1 VRGIGGREI
10 VQAINAPPPSA
21 HIRPSAATIAV
32 DMLARPARI
41 WAMDTGFLVDLGRMR
56 YAPAWDFQH
65 RLWRM
70 RVRDEIPN
78 TLILVEHE
86 HVITRG
92 KSAKDENLLLD
103 KEELRKRGVDL
114 HAVERGGDFTYH
126 GPGQLVGY
134 PIFHVK
140 KGLAGIRPLVRKVE
154 ESIVKLAA
162 EFGIESAGSMQ
173 LEKGTPVG
181 VWVGSDKLCAIG
193 IAVKRW
199 VSFHGFALNVS
210 TDLDMFKL
218 IIPCG
223 LQNKGVTSMERIL
236 GKTPDFDKVKAK
248 VRKAFEET
256 FGMRFED
263 RRVQDFR

>member
-1 VRGIGGREI
+1 MEK
-10 VQAINAPPPSA
+10 AYC
-21 HIRPSAATIAV
+21 
-32 DMLARPARI
+32 
-41 WAMDTGFLVDLGRMR
+41 VDLGVMK
-56 YAPAWDFQH
+56 YQKAWDFQ
-65 RLWRM
+65 RKLWQM
-70 RVRDEIPN
+70 RVREEIPN
-78 TLILVEHE
+78 TLILVEHK

-92 KSAKDENLLLD
+92 KSAKDENLLLS
-103 KEELRKRGVDL
+103 KEELQHHGVDL

-140 KGLAGIRPLVRKVE
+140 KGLTGIRPFVRKVE
-154 ESIVKLAA
+154 EAIVKLLT
-162 EFGIESAGSMQ
+162 EFGIKSMGSMQ

-181 VWVGSDKLCAIG
+181 VWVESDKLCAIG

-210 TDLDMFKL
+210 TDLEMFKL

-236 GKTPDFDKVKAK
+236 GKAPDFEKIKTG
-248 VRKAFEET
+248 VRIAFEET
-256 FGMRFED
+256 FKIRFED
-263 RRVQDFR
+263 KRMEDFR